1 MFLGND
7 WWVEHSSERC
17 AIDLIDA
24 FQRYMR
30 EGKPDEILRRMPEY
44 DRGYEAVNSM
54 EDQLFE
60 AARKDLAELGYEE

>member
-1 MFLGND
+1 
-7 WWVEHSSERC
+7 
-17 AIDLIDA
+17 
-24 FQRYMR
+24 MR